1 MSANTY
7 LNVTE
12 VDFAD
17 IKSNLKSY
25 LQSQTQFNDYD
36 FEGSNMSVLLDVLSY
51 NTHYNAFYT
60 NMLANE
66 MFLDTAQQRDSVVS
80 RAKELGYIT
89 RSARGASANVTLT
102 FTGVSNAISEFAL
115 PKNTTF
121 TTSINDRTFT
131 FVTPETNIIK
141 NISNAFSKAITITE
155 GTPVTQE
162 FTVNDASPIKYVIPN
177 ENVDTRSI
185 RVTVKESASSSAN
198 TIYTQATNIREV
210 NNQSA
215 VYYLQE
221 THDKQYEILFGTG
234 SLGKPVVNGNV
245 IQIEYRVCHGIQTNG
260 ANTFSIDS
268 LSVTPS
274 YTSVSLSVN
283 SVARGGV
290 EIESVDS
297 IKFNAPRNFKIQN
310 RAVVAKDFER
320 IILNENTNLSSVIAF
335 GGEEAE
341 PALHGKVYIAIKPQG
356 ELIPT
361 ATLKDEIKNSIK
373 TRTMLGIDPVII
385 DPTYLYVVP
394 TITTYYD
401 TLKANIGSGAIQALV
416 RDAIV
421 NFSKTNLEQFGQ
433 KLRYSRFVRS
443 IDNTNEAILNNEAEF
458 EIQKRFVP
466 STTTSSLIEL
476 QYHNALQPSS
486 ISSTAFTF
494 NNFISRLDDDGLGN
508 IRIFRFNEQKQKVFV
523 NSTAGTVDYSTGKIS
538 INNFIVSAFDGI
550 EIKVNANPA
559 NKDIVPVREQIL
571 IISSADA
578 IINTQAEVSN

>member
-7 LNVTE
+7 LNITE

-17 IKSNLKSY
+17 IKSNLKTY

-80 RAKELGYIT
+80 RAKELVLYHT
-89 RSARGASANVTLT
+89 FCKSASANVTIT

-121 TTSINDRTFT
+121 TTSINNRTFT

-162 FTVNDASPIKYVIPN
+162 FTVNDASPVKYIIPN

-185 RVTVKESASSSAN
+185 RVTVKESSSSSAN

-245 IQIEYRVCHGIQTNG
+245 IQIEYRVCHGTQTN

-274 YTSVSLSVN
+274 YTSTSLSVN

-290 EIESVDS
+290 EIESIDS
-297 IKFNAPRNFKIQN
+297 IKFNAPRNYKIQN

-335 GGEEAE
+335 GGEEAV
-341 PALHGKVYIAIKPQG
+341 PAVHEKVYIAIKP
-356 ELIPT
+356 P
-361 ATLKDEIKNSIK
+361 
-373 TRTMLGIDPVII
+373 R
-385 DPTYLYVVP
+385 
-394 TITTYYD
+394 
-401 TLKANIGSGAIQALV
+401 
-416 RDAIV
+416 
-421 NFSKTNLEQFGQ
+421 
-433 KLRYSRFVRS
+433 
-443 IDNTNEAILNNEAEF
+443 
-458 EIQKRFVP
+458 
-466 STTTSSLIEL
+466 
-476 QYHNALQPSS
+476 
-486 ISSTAFTF
+486 
-494 NNFISRLDDDGLGN
+494 
-508 IRIFRFNEQKQKVFV
+508 
-523 NSTAGTVDYSTGKIS
+523 
-538 INNFIVSAFDGI
+538 
-550 EIKVNANPA
+550 
-559 NKDIVPVREQIL
+559 
-571 IISSADA
+571 
-578 IINTQAEVSN
+578 

>member
-7 LNVTE
+7 LNITE

-60 NMLANE
+60 NMLGNE

-80 RAKELGYIT
+80 RAKELGYLT
-89 RSARGASANVTLT
+89 RSARGASANVSIT
-102 FTGVSNAISEFAL
+102 FSGISNSISEFEL

-121 TTSINDRTFT
+121 TTNINDRTFT
-131 FVTPETNIIK
+131 FVTPEANIIK
-141 NISNAFSKAITITE
+141 NISNTFTKAITITE

-162 FTVNDASPIKYVIPN
+162 FTVSDASPVKYVLPN

-185 RVTVKESASSSAN
+185 LVKVKESASSSAN
-198 TIYTQATNIREV
+198 TVYKQATNIREV

-234 SLGKPVVNGNV
+234 SLGKPVVDGNIV
-245 IQIEYRVCHGIQTNG
+245 QVEYRICHGLQTNG

-268 LSVTPS
+268 LSITPS
-274 YTSVSLSVN
+274 YSGATLAVN

-297 IKFNAPRNFKIQN
+297 IKFNAPRNYKIQN

-320 IILNENTNLSSVIAF
+320 IILNENTNLSSVVAF
-335 GGEEAE
+335 GGEEAV
-341 PALHGKVYIAIKPQG
+341 PAVHGKVYIAIKPQG

-361 ATLKDEIKNSIK
+361 ATLKDFIKNSIK
-373 TRTMLGIDPVII
+373 DRTMLGIDPVVI
-385 DPTYLYVVP
+385 DPTYLYVIP

-401 TLKANIGSGAIQALV
+401 TLKSNISTSAIQTLV
-416 RDAIV
+416 RNSIINYSA
-421 NFSKTNLEQFGQ
+421 TNLEQFG
-433 KLRYSRFVRS
+433 KRLRYSRFVRDL
-443 IDNTNEAILNNEAEF
+443 DNTDESVLNNEAEF
-458 EIQKRFVP
+458 QMQKRFVP
-466 STTTSSLIEL
+466 STTSATLVELEFHNSIEK
-476 QYHNALQPSS
+476 SS
-486 ISSTAFTF
+486 IISTPFTF
-494 NNFISRLDDDGLGN
+494 NNFTARLDDDGLGN
-508 IRIFRFNEQKQKVFV
+508 IRIFRFNTEKQKVFI
-523 NSTAGTVDYSTGKIS
+523 NSTAGTIDYTTGKIS
-538 INNFIVSAFDGI
+538 INTFVVSAYEGI
-550 EIKVNANPA
+550 EIKVNANPV
-559 NKDIVPVREQIL
+559 NKDIVPVREQII

-578 IINTQAEVSN
+578 VINTQAEVSN

>member
-341 PALHGKVYIAIKPQG
+341 PALHGKVFIAIKPQG

-421 NFSKTNLEQFGQ
+421 KFSKTNLEQFGQ

-578 IINTQAEVSN
+578 VINTQAEVSN

>member
-7 LNVTE
+7 LNITE

-60 NMLANE
+60 NMLGNE

-80 RAKELGYIT
+80 RAKELGYLT
-89 RSARGASANVTLT
+89 RSARGASANVSIT
-102 FTGVSNAISEFAL
+102 FSGISNSISEFEL

-121 TTSINDRTFT
+121 TTNINDRTFT
-131 FVTPETNIIK
+131 FVTPEANIIK
-141 NISNAFSKAITITE
+141 NISNTFTKAITITE

-162 FTVNDASPIKYVIPN
+162 FTVSDASPVKYILPN

-185 RVTVKESASSSAN
+185 LVKVKESASSSAN
-198 TIYTQATNIREV
+198 TVYKQATNIREV

-234 SLGKPVVNGNV
+234 SLGKPVVDGNIV
-245 IQIEYRVCHGIQTNG
+245 QVEYRICHGLQTNG

-268 LSVTPS
+268 LSITPS
-274 YTSVSLSVN
+274 YSGATLAVN

-290 EIESVDS
+290 EIESIDS
-297 IKFNAPRNFKIQN
+297 IKFNAPRNYKIQN

-320 IILNENTNLSSVIAF
+320 IILNENTNLSSVVAF
-335 GGEEAE
+335 GGEEAV
-341 PALHGKVYIAIKPQG
+341 PAVHGKVFIAIKPQG

-361 ATLKDEIKNSIK
+361 ATLKDFIKNSVK
-373 TRTMLGIDPVII
+373 DRTMLGIDPVVI
-385 DPTYLYVVP
+385 DPTYLYVIP

-401 TLKANIGSGAIQALV
+401 TLKSNISTSAIQTLV
-416 RDAIV
+416 RNSIINYSA
-421 NFSKTNLEQFGQ
+421 TNLEQFG
-433 KLRYSRFVRS
+433 KRLRYSRFVRDL
-443 IDNTNEAILNNEAEF
+443 DNTDESVLNNEAEF
-458 EIQKRFVP
+458 QMQKRFVP
-466 STTTSSLIEL
+466 STTSATLVELEFHNPIEK
-476 QYHNALQPSS
+476 SS
-486 ISSTAFTF
+486 IVSTPFTF
-494 NNFISRLDDDGLGN
+494 NNFTARLDDDGLGN
-508 IRIFRFNEQKQKVFV
+508 IRIFRFNTEKEKVFI
-523 NSTAGTVDYSTGKIS
+523 NSTAGTIDYATGKIS
-538 INNFIVSAFDGI
+538 INTFVVSAYEGI
-550 EIKVNANPA
+550 EIKVNANPV
-559 NKDIVPVREQIL
+559 NKDVVPVREQII

-578 IINTQAEVSN
+578 VINTEAEVSN

>member
-7 LNVTE
+7 LNITE

-60 NMLANE
+60 NMLGNE

-80 RAKELGYIT
+80 RAKELGYLT
-89 RSARGASANVTLT
+89 RSARGASANVSIT
-102 FTGVSNAISEFAL
+102 FSGISNSISEFEL

-121 TTSINDRTFT
+121 TTNINDRTFT
-131 FVTPETNIIK
+131 FVTPEANIIK
-141 NISNAFSKAITITE
+141 NISNTFTKAITITE

-162 FTVNDASPIKYVIPN
+162 FTVSDASPVKYVLPN

-185 RVTVKESASSSAN
+185 FVKVKESASSSAN
-198 TIYTQATNIREV
+198 TVYKQATNIREV

-234 SLGKPVVNGNV
+234 SLGKPVVDGNIV
-245 IQIEYRVCHGIQTNG
+245 QVEYRICHGLQTNG

-268 LSVTPS
+268 ISITPS
-274 YTSVSLSVN
+274 YSGATLAVN

-290 EIESVDS
+290 EIESIDS

-320 IILNENTNLSSVIAF
+320 IILNENTNLSSVVAF
-335 GGEEAE
+335 GGEEAV
-341 PALHGKVYIAIKPQG
+341 PAVHGKVFIAIKPQG

-373 TRTMLGIDPVII
+373 DRTMLGIDPVII
-385 DPTYLYVVP
+385 DPTYLYVIP

-401 TLKANIGSGAIQALV
+401 TLKSNVATSAIQALI
-416 RDAIV
+416 RNSIV
-421 NFSKTNLEQFGQ
+421 SYSTNNLEQFGQ
-433 KLRYSRFVRS
+433 KLRYSRFVREL
-443 IDNTNEAILNNEAEF
+443 DNTDEAVLNNEAEF
-458 EIQKRFVP
+458 QMQKRFVP
-466 STTTSSLIEL
+466 STTSATLVEL
-476 QYHNALQPSS
+476 EFHNSVKVSS
-486 ISSTAFTF
+486 ISSTSFTF
-494 NNFISRLDDDGLGN
+494 NNFTAQLDDDGLGN
-508 IRIFRFNEQKQKVFV
+508 VRIFRFNTDKEKVFIDA
-523 NSTAGTVDYSTGKIS
+523 TAGTIDYTTGKLS
-538 INNFIVSAFDGI
+538 MSSFLVSAFDGI
-550 EIKVNANPA
+550 EIKVNADPV
-559 NKDIVPVREQIL
+559 NKDIVPVREQII

-578 IINTQAEVSN
+578 IIETEAEVN

>member
-7 LNVTE
+7 LNITE

-17 IKSNLKSY
+17 IKSNLKTY

-36 FEGSNMSVLLDVLSY
+36 FEGSNMSTLLDVLAY

-89 RSARGASANVTLT
+89 RSARGSSANVTIT
-102 FTGVSNAISEFAL
+102 FSGVSNAVSEFEL
-115 PKNTTF
+115 PKNSTF
-121 TTSINDRTFT
+121 TTTINNRTFT
-131 FVTPETNIIK
+131 FVTPESNIVK
-141 NISNAFSKAITITE
+141 NISNVFSKAVTITE
-155 GTPVTQE
+155 GTPITQE
-162 FTVNDASPIKYVIPN
+162 FTVNDASPVKYVIPN

-185 RVTVKESASSSAN
+185 RVTVKESSSSSAN

-221 THDKQYEILFGTG
+221 THDKQYEVLFGTG

-245 IQIEYRVCHGIQTNG
+245 IQVEYRVCHGTQTNG

-268 LSVTPS
+268 ISITPS
-274 YTSVSLSVN
+274 HSSTSLSVN

-297 IKFNAPRNFKIQN
+297 IKFNAPRNYKIQN

-335 GGEEAE
+335 GGEEAV
-341 PALHGKVYIAIKPQG
+341 PAVHGKVYIAIKPQG

-361 ATLKDEIKNSIK
+361 TTLKDEIKNSIQS
-373 TRTMLGIDPVII
+373 RTMLGIDPVII

-394 TITTYYD
+394 TIITYYD
-401 TLKANIGSGAIQALV
+401 TLRANIGTSAIQSLV
-416 RDAIV
+416 RNSII
-421 NFSKTNLEQFGQ
+421 NYSSNNLEQFG
-433 KLRYSRFVRS
+433 KRLRYSRFVREL
-443 IDNTNEAILNNEAEF
+443 DNTDDAVLNNEASF
-458 EIQKRFVP
+458 QMQKRFVP
-466 STTTSSLIEL
+466 STTNATLVEL
-476 QYHNALQPSS
+476 EFHNPIVTNS
-486 ISSTAFTF
+486 ISSTSFTF
-494 NNFISRLDDDGLGN
+494 NTFVSQLDDDGLGN
-508 IRIFRFNEQKQKVFV
+508 IRIFRFNTNKEKVFID
-523 NSTAGTVDYSTGKIS
+523 STAGTIDYTTGKLS
-538 INNFIVSAFDGI
+538 MSSFLVSAYDGI
-550 EIKVNANPA
+550 EIKVSADPI
-559 NKDIVPVREQIL
+559 NKDIVPVREQVI

-578 IINTQAEVSN
+578 TINTQAEVSN

>member
-578 IINTQAEVSN
+578 VINTQAEVSN

>member
-7 LNVTE
+7 LNITE

-17 IKSNLKSY
+17 IKSNLKTY

-89 RSARGASANVTLT
+89 RSARGASANVTIT

-121 TTSINDRTFT
+121 TTSINNRTFT

-141 NISNAFSKAITITE
+141 NISNTFSKAITITE

-162 FTVNDASPIKYVIPN
+162 FTVNDASPVKYVIPN

-185 RVTVKESASSSAN
+185 RVTVKESSVSSAN
-198 TIYTQATNIREV
+198 TIYTQATNIRDV

-245 IQIEYRVCHGIQTNG
+245 IQVEYRVCHGIQTNG
-260 ANTFSIDS
+260 ANTFSIDN
-268 LSVTPS
+268 LSIAPS
-274 YTSVSLSVN
+274 YTSTNLSVN

-297 IKFNAPRNFKIQN
+297 IKFNAPRNYKIQN

-320 IILNENTNLSSVIAF
+320 IILNENTNLSSVVAF
-335 GGEEAE
+335 GGEEAI
-341 PALHGKVYIAIKPQG
+341 PAVHGKVYIAIKPQG

-373 TRTMLGIDPVII
+373 SRTMLGIDPIII
-385 DPTYLYVVP
+385 DPTYLYVIP

-401 TLKANIGSGAIQALV
+401 TLKANIGTSQIQTLV
-416 RDAIV
+416 RDSI
-421 NFSKTNLEQFGQ
+421 TNYSTNSLEQFGK
-433 KLRYSRFVRS
+433 KLRYSRFVRDL
-443 IDNTNEAILNNEAEF
+443 DNTNDAVLNNEAEF
-458 EIQKRFVP
+458 QMQKRFVP
-466 STTTSSLIEL
+466 SRTSATLVEL
-476 QYHNALQPSS
+476 EFHNAIEKNS
-486 ISSTAFTF
+486 ITSTTFTF
-494 NNFISRLDDDGLGN
+494 NNFIAQLDDDGLGN
-508 IRIFRFNEQKQKVFV
+508 IRMFRFNTDKEQVFID
-523 NSTAGTVDYSTGKIS
+523 SKAGAIDYTTGKVS
-538 INNFIVSAFDGI
+538 LNSFVVSAFDGI
-550 EIKVNANPA
+550 EVKVNANPV
-559 NKDIVPVREQIL
+559 NKDIVPVREQII

-578 IINTQAEVSN
+578 VINTQAEVTN

>member
-7 LNVTE
+7 LNITE

-17 IKSNLKSY
+17 IKSNLKTY

-36 FEGSNMSVLLDVLSY
+36 FEGSNMSTLLDVLAY

-89 RSARGASANVTLT
+89 RSARGSSANVTIT
-102 FTGVSNAISEFAL
+102 FTGVSNAVSEFEL
-115 PKNTTF
+115 PKNSTF
-121 TTSINDRTFT
+121 TTTVNNRTFT
-131 FVTPETNIIK
+131 FVTPESNIIK
-141 NISNAFSKAITITE
+141 NISNTFSKAITITE
-155 GTPVTQE
+155 GTPITQE
-162 FTVNDASPIKYVIPN
+162 FTVNDASPVKYVIPN

-185 RVTVKESASSSAN
+185 RVTVKESSSSSAN

-221 THDKQYEILFGTG
+221 THDKQYEVLFGTG

-245 IQIEYRVCHGIQTNG
+245 IQIEYRVCHGTQTNG

-268 LSVTPS
+268 ISITPS
-274 YTSVSLSVN
+274 HSSTSLSVN

-290 EIESVDS
+290 EIESIDS
-297 IKFNAPRNFKIQN
+297 IKFNAPRNYKIQN

-320 IILNENTNLSSVIAF
+320 IILNENTNLSSVTAF
-335 GGEEAE
+335 GGEEAV
-341 PALHGKVYIAIKPQG
+341 PAVHGKVYIAIKPQG
-356 ELIPT
+356 ELVPT
-361 ATLKDEIKNSIK
+361 TTLKDEIKNSVK
-373 TRTMLGIDPVII
+373 SRTMLGIDPVII

-401 TLKANIGSGAIQALV
+401 TLKANIGTSAIQSLI
-416 RDAIV
+416 RSSITSYSS
-421 NFSKTNLEQFGQ
+421 NSLEQFGK
-433 KLRYSRFVRS
+433 KLRYSRFVRDL
-443 IDNTNEAILNNEAEF
+443 DNTDDAVLNNEASF
-458 EIQKRFVP
+458 KMQKRFVP
-466 STTTSSLIEL
+466 STTNATLVEL
-476 QYHNALQPSS
+476 EFHNPIATGS
-486 ISSTAFTF
+486 ISSTSFTF
-494 NNFISRLDDDGLGN
+494 NTFVSQLDDDGLGN
-508 IRIFRFNEQKQKVFV
+508 IRIFRFNTDKEKVFV
-523 NSTAGTVDYSTGKIS
+523 DSTAGTIDYTTGKLS
-538 INNFIVSAFDGI
+538 MSSFFVSAYDGI
-550 EIKVNANPA
+550 EIKVSADPV
-559 NKDIVPVREQIL
+559 NKDIVPVREQII

-578 IINTQAEVSN
+578 VINTQAEVSN

>member
-7 LNVTE
+7 LNITE

-60 NMLANE
+60 NMLGNE

-80 RAKELGYIT
+80 RAKELGYLT
-89 RSARGASANVTLT
+89 RSARGASANVSIT
-102 FTGVSNAISEFAL
+102 FSGISNSISEFEL

-121 TTSINDRTFT
+121 TTNINDRTFT
-131 FVTPETNIIK
+131 FVTPEANIIK
-141 NISNAFSKAITITE
+141 NVSNTFTKAITITE

-162 FTVNDASPIKYVIPN
+162 FTVSDASPVKYVLPN

-185 RVTVKESASSSAN
+185 LVKVKESASSSAN
-198 TIYTQATNIREV
+198 TVYKQATNIREV

-234 SLGKPVVNGNV
+234 SLGKPVVDGNIV
-245 IQIEYRVCHGIQTNG
+245 QVEYRICHGLQTNG

-268 LSVTPS
+268 LSITPS
-274 YTSVSLSVN
+274 YSGATLAVN

-297 IKFNAPRNFKIQN
+297 IKFNAPRNYKIQN

-320 IILNENTNLSSVIAF
+320 IILNENTNLSSVVAF
-335 GGEEAE
+335 GGEEAV
-341 PALHGKVYIAIKPQG
+341 PAVHGKVYIAIKPQG

-361 ATLKDEIKNSIK
+361 ATLKDFIKNSVK
-373 TRTMLGIDPVII
+373 DRTMLGIDPVVI
-385 DPTYLYVVP
+385 DPTYLYVIP

-401 TLKANIGSGAIQALV
+401 TLKSNISTSAIQTLV
-416 RDAIV
+416 RNSIINYSA
-421 NFSKTNLEQFGQ
+421 TNLEQFG
-433 KLRYSRFVRS
+433 KRLRYSRFVRDL
-443 IDNTNEAILNNEAEF
+443 DNTDESVLNNEAEF
-458 EIQKRFVP
+458 QMQKRFVP
-466 STTTSSLIEL
+466 STTSATLVELEFHNPIEK
-476 QYHNALQPSS
+476 SS
-486 ISSTAFTF
+486 IVSTPFTF
-494 NNFISRLDDDGLGN
+494 NNFTARLDDDGLGN
-508 IRIFRFNEQKQKVFV
+508 IRIFRFNTEKEKVFI
-523 NSTAGTVDYSTGKIS
+523 NSTAGTIDYATGKIS
-538 INNFIVSAFDGI
+538 INTFVVSAYEGI
-550 EIKVNANPA
+550 EIKVNANPV
-559 NKDIVPVREQIL
+559 NKDIVPVREQII

-578 IINTQAEVSN
+578 VINTEAEVSN

>member
-7 LNVTE
+7 LNITE

-60 NMLANE
+60 NMLGNE

-80 RAKELGYIT
+80 RAKELGYLT
-89 RSARGASANVTLT
+89 RSARGASANVSIT
-102 FTGVSNAISEFAL
+102 FSGISNSISEFEL

-121 TTSINDRTFT
+121 TTNINDRTFT
-131 FVTPETNIIK
+131 FVTPEANIIK
-141 NISNAFSKAITITE
+141 NVSNTFTKAITITE

-162 FTVNDASPIKYVIPN
+162 FTVSDASPVKYVLPN

-185 RVTVKESASSSAN
+185 LVKVKESASSSAN
-198 TIYTQATNIREV
+198 TVYKQATNIREV

-234 SLGKPVVNGNV
+234 SLGKPVVDGNIV
-245 IQIEYRVCHGIQTNG
+245 QVEYRICHGLQTNG

-268 LSVTPS
+268 LSITPS
-274 YTSVSLSVN
+274 YSGATLAVN

-297 IKFNAPRNFKIQN
+297 IKFNAPRNYKIQN

-320 IILNENTNLSSVIAF
+320 IILNENTNLSSVVAF
-335 GGEEAE
+335 GGEEAV
-341 PALHGKVYIAIKPQG
+341 PAVHGKVYIAIKPQG

-361 ATLKDEIKNSIK
+361 ATLKDFIKNSIK
-373 TRTMLGIDPVII
+373 DRTMLGIDPVVI
-385 DPTYLYVVP
+385 DPTYLYVIP
-394 TITTYYD
+394 TITAYYD
-401 TLKANIGSGAIQALV
+401 TLKSNISTSAIQTLV
-416 RDAIV
+416 RNSIINYSA
-421 NFSKTNLEQFGQ
+421 TNLEQFG
-433 KLRYSRFVRS
+433 KRLRYSRFVRDL
-443 IDNTNEAILNNEAEF
+443 DNTDESVLNNEAEF
-458 EIQKRFVP
+458 QMQKRFVP
-466 STTTSSLIEL
+466 STTSATLVELEFHNSIEK
-476 QYHNALQPSS
+476 SS
-486 ISSTAFTF
+486 IISTPFTF
-494 NNFISRLDDDGLGN
+494 NNFTAQLDDDGLGN
-508 IRIFRFNEQKQKVFV
+508 IRIFRFNTEKEKVFI
-523 NSTAGTVDYSTGKIS
+523 NSTAGTIDYVTGKIS
-538 INNFIVSAFDGI
+538 INTFVVSAYEGI
-550 EIKVNANPA
+550 EIKVNANPV
-559 NKDIVPVREQIL
+559 NKDIVPVREQII

-578 IINTQAEVSN
+578 VINTEAEVSN

>member
-7 LNVTE
+7 LNITE

-60 NMLANE
+60 NMLGNE

-80 RAKELGYIT
+80 RAKELGYLT
-89 RSARGASANVTLT
+89 RSARGASANVSIT
-102 FTGVSNAISEFAL
+102 FSGISNSISEFEL

-121 TTSINDRTFT
+121 TTNINDRTFT
-131 FVTPETNIIK
+131 FVTPEANIIK
-141 NISNAFSKAITITE
+141 NVSNTFTKAITITE

-162 FTVNDASPIKYVIPN
+162 FTVSDASPVKYVLPN

-185 RVTVKESASSSAN
+185 LVKVKESASSSAN
-198 TIYTQATNIREV
+198 TVYKQATNIREV

-234 SLGKPVVNGNV
+234 SLGKPVVDGNIV
-245 IQIEYRVCHGIQTNG
+245 QVEYRICHGLQTNG

-268 LSVTPS
+268 LSITPS
-274 YTSVSLSVN
+274 YSGATLAVN

-297 IKFNAPRNFKIQN
+297 IKFNAPRNYKIQN

-320 IILNENTNLSSVIAF
+320 IILNENTNLSSVVAF
-335 GGEEAE
+335 GGEEAV
-341 PALHGKVYIAIKPQG
+341 PAVHGKVYIAIKPQG

-361 ATLKDEIKNSIK
+361 ATLKDFIKNSIK
-373 TRTMLGIDPVII
+373 DRTMLGIDPVVI
-385 DPTYLYVVP
+385 DPTYLYVIP

-401 TLKANIGSGAIQALV
+401 TLKSNISTSAIQTLV
-416 RDAIV
+416 RNSIINYSA
-421 NFSKTNLEQFGQ
+421 TNLEQFG
-433 KLRYSRFVRS
+433 KRLRYSRFVRDL
-443 IDNTNEAILNNEAEF
+443 DNTDESVLNNEAEF
-458 EIQKRFVP
+458 QMQKRFVP
-466 STTTSSLIEL
+466 STTSATLVELEFHNPIEK
-476 QYHNALQPSS
+476 SS
-486 ISSTAFTF
+486 IVSTPFTF
-494 NNFISRLDDDGLGN
+494 NNFTARLDDDGLGN
-508 IRIFRFNEQKQKVFV
+508 IRIFRFNTEKQKVFI
-523 NSTAGTVDYSTGKIS
+523 NSTAGTIDYTTGKIS
-538 INNFIVSAFDGI
+538 INTFVVSAYEGI
-550 EIKVNANPA
+550 EIKVNANPV
-559 NKDIVPVREQIL
+559 NKDIVPVREQII

-578 IINTQAEVSN
+578 VINTEAEVSN

>member
-7 LNVTE
+7 LNITE

-60 NMLANE
+60 NMLGNE

-80 RAKELGYIT
+80 RAKELGYLT
-89 RSARGASANVTLT
+89 RSARGASANVSIT
-102 FTGVSNAISEFAL
+102 FSGISNSISEFEL

-121 TTSINDRTFT
+121 TTNINDRTFT
-131 FVTPETNIIK
+131 FVTPEANIIK
-141 NISNAFSKAITITE
+141 NVSNTFTKAITITE

-162 FTVNDASPIKYVIPN
+162 FTVSDASPVKYVLPN

-185 RVTVKESASSSAN
+185 FVKVKESASSSAN
-198 TIYTQATNIREV
+198 TVYKQATNIREV

-234 SLGKPVVNGNV
+234 SLGKPVVDGNIV
-245 IQIEYRVCHGIQTNG
+245 QVEYRICHGLQTNG

-268 LSVTPS
+268 LSITPS
-274 YTSVSLSVN
+274 YSGATLAVN

-297 IKFNAPRNFKIQN
+297 IKFNAPRNYKIQN

-320 IILNENTNLSSVIAF
+320 IILNENTNLSSVVAF
-335 GGEEAE
+335 GGEEAV
-341 PALHGKVYIAIKPQG
+341 PAVHGKVYIAIKPQG

-361 ATLKDEIKNSIK
+361 ATLKDFIKNSIK
-373 TRTMLGIDPVII
+373 DRTMLGIDPVVI
-385 DPTYLYVVP
+385 DPTYLYVIP

-401 TLKANIGSGAIQALV
+401 TLKSNISTSAIQTLV
-416 RDAIV
+416 RNSIINYSV
-421 NFSKTNLEQFGQ
+421 TNLEQFG
-433 KLRYSRFVRS
+433 KRLRYSRFVRDL
-443 IDNTNEAILNNEAEF
+443 DNTDESVLNNEAEF
-458 EIQKRFVP
+458 QMQKRFVP
-466 STTTSSLIEL
+466 STTSATLVELEFHNSIEK
-476 QYHNALQPSS
+476 SS
-486 ISSTAFTF
+486 IISTPFTF
-494 NNFISRLDDDGLGN
+494 NNFTARLDDDGLGN
-508 IRIFRFNEQKQKVFV
+508 IRIFRFNTEKEKVFI
-523 NSTAGTVDYSTGKIS
+523 NSTAGTIDYATGKIS
-538 INNFIVSAFDGI
+538 INTFVVSAYEGI
-550 EIKVNANPA
+550 EIKVNANPV
-559 NKDIVPVREQIL
+559 NKDIVPVREQII

-578 IINTQAEVSN
+578 VINTEAEVSN

>member
-7 LNVTE
+7 LNITE

-60 NMLANE
+60 NMLGNE

-80 RAKELGYIT
+80 RAKELGYLT
-89 RSARGASANVTLT
+89 RSARGASANVSIT
-102 FTGVSNAISEFAL
+102 FSGISNSISEFEL

-121 TTSINDRTFT
+121 TTNINDRTFT
-131 FVTPETNIIK
+131 FVTPEANIIK
-141 NISNAFSKAITITE
+141 NISNTFTKAITITE

-162 FTVNDASPIKYVIPN
+162 FTVSDASPVKYVLPN

-185 RVTVKESASSSAN
+185 LVKVKESASSSAN
-198 TIYTQATNIREV
+198 TVYKQATNIREV

-234 SLGKPVVNGNV
+234 SLGKPVVDGNIV
-245 IQIEYRVCHGIQTNG
+245 QVEYRICHGLQTNG

-268 LSVTPS
+268 LSITPS
-274 YTSVSLSVN
+274 YSGATLAVN

-297 IKFNAPRNFKIQN
+297 IKFNAPRNYKIQN

-320 IILNENTNLSSVIAF
+320 IILNENTNLSSVVAF
-335 GGEEAE
+335 GGEEAV
-341 PALHGKVYIAIKPQG
+341 PAVHGKVYIAIKPQG

-361 ATLKDEIKNSIK
+361 ATLKDFIKNSIK
-373 TRTMLGIDPVII
+373 DRTMLGIDPVVI
-385 DPTYLYVVP
+385 DPTYLYVIP

-401 TLKANIGSGAIQALV
+401 TLKSNISTSAIQTLV
-416 RDAIV
+416 RNSIINYSA
-421 NFSKTNLEQFGQ
+421 TNLEQFG
-433 KLRYSRFVRS
+433 KRLRYSRFVRDL
-443 IDNTNEAILNNEAEF
+443 DNTDESVLNNEAEF
-458 EIQKRFVP
+458 QMQKRFVP
-466 STTTSSLIEL
+466 STTSATLVELEFHNPIEK
-476 QYHNALQPSS
+476 SS
-486 ISSTAFTF
+486 IVSTPFTF
-494 NNFISRLDDDGLGN
+494 NNFTARLDDDGLGN
-508 IRIFRFNEQKQKVFV
+508 IRIFRFNTEKEKVFI
-523 NSTAGTVDYSTGKIS
+523 NSTAGTIDYTTGKIS
-538 INNFIVSAFDGI
+538 INTFVVSAYEGI
-550 EIKVNANPA
+550 EIKVNANPV
-559 NKDIVPVREQIL
+559 NKDIVPVREQII

-578 IINTQAEVSN
+578 VINTEAEVSN

>member
-7 LNVTE
+7 LNITE

-60 NMLANE
+60 NMLGNE

-80 RAKELGYIT
+80 RAKELGYLT
-89 RSARGASANVTLT
+89 RSARGASANVSIT
-102 FTGVSNAISEFAL
+102 FSGISNSISEFEL

-121 TTSINDRTFT
+121 TTNINDRTFT
-131 FVTPETNIIK
+131 FVTPEANIIK
-141 NISNAFSKAITITE
+141 NISNTFTKAITITE

-162 FTVNDASPIKYVIPN
+162 FTVSDASPVKYVLPN

-185 RVTVKESASSSAN
+185 FVKVKESASSSAN
-198 TIYTQATNIREV
+198 TVYKQATNIREV

-234 SLGKPVVNGNV
+234 SLGKPVVDGNIV
-245 IQIEYRVCHGIQTNG
+245 QVEYRICHGLQTNG

-268 LSVTPS
+268 LSITPS
-274 YTSVSLSVN
+274 YSGATLAVN

-297 IKFNAPRNFKIQN
+297 IKFNAPRNYKIQN

-320 IILNENTNLSSVIAF
+320 IILNENTNLSSVVAF
-335 GGEEAE
+335 GGEEAV
-341 PALHGKVYIAIKPQG
+341 PAVHGKVFIAIKPQG

-361 ATLKDEIKNSIK
+361 ATLKDFIKNSVK
-373 TRTMLGIDPVII
+373 DRTMLGIDPVVI
-385 DPTYLYVVP
+385 DPTYLYVIP

-401 TLKANIGSGAIQALV
+401 TLKSNISTSAIQTLV
-416 RDAIV
+416 RNSIINYSA
-421 NFSKTNLEQFGQ
+421 TNLEQFG
-433 KLRYSRFVRS
+433 KRLRYSRFVRDL
-443 IDNTNEAILNNEAEF
+443 DNTDESVLNNEAEF
-458 EIQKRFVP
+458 QMQKRFVP
-466 STTTSSLIEL
+466 STTSATLVELEFHNPIEK
-476 QYHNALQPSS
+476 SS
-486 ISSTAFTF
+486 IVSTPFTF
-494 NNFISRLDDDGLGN
+494 NNFTARLDDDGLGN
-508 IRIFRFNEQKQKVFV
+508 IRIFRFNTEKEKVFI
-523 NSTAGTVDYSTGKIS
+523 NSTAGTIDYTTCKIS
-538 INNFIVSAFDGI
+538 INTFVVSAYEGI
-550 EIKVNANPA
+550 EIKVNANPV
-559 NKDIVPVREQIL
+559 NKDIVPVREQII

-578 IINTQAEVSN
+578 VINTEAEVSN

>member
-7 LNVTE
+7 LNITE

-17 IKSNLKSY
+17 IKSNLKTY

-36 FEGSNMSVLLDVLSY
+36 FEGSNMSTLLDVLAY

-89 RSARGASANVTLT
+89 RSARGSSANVTIT
-102 FTGVSNAISEFAL
+102 FSGVSNAVSEFEL
-115 PKNTTF
+115 PKNSKF
-121 TTSINDRTFT
+121 TTTINNRTFT
-131 FVTPETNIIK
+131 FVTPESNIVK
-141 NISNAFSKAITITE
+141 NISNVFSKAVIITE
-155 GTPVTQE
+155 GTPITQE
-162 FTVNDASPIKYVIPN
+162 FAVNDASPVKYIIPN

-185 RVTVKESASSSAN
+185 RVTVKESSSSSAN

-221 THDKQYEILFGTG
+221 THDKQYEVLFGTG

-245 IQIEYRVCHGIQTNG
+245 IQVEYRVCHGTQTNG

-268 LSVTPS
+268 ISITPS
-274 YTSVSLSVN
+274 HSSTNLSVN
-283 SVARGGV
+283 TVARGGV

-297 IKFNAPRNFKIQN
+297 IKFNAPRNYKIQN

-335 GGEEAE
+335 GGEEAV
-341 PALHGKVYIAIKPQG
+341 PAVHGKVYIAIKPQG

-361 ATLKDEIKNSIK
+361 TTLKDEIKNSIK
-373 TRTMLGIDPVII
+373 SRTMLGIDPVII

-394 TITTYYD
+394 TIITYYD
-401 TLKANIGSGAIQALV
+401 TLRANIGTSAIQSLV
-416 RDAIV
+416 RNSII
-421 NFSKTNLEQFGQ
+421 NYSSNNLEQFG
-433 KLRYSRFVRS
+433 KRLRYSRFVREL
-443 IDNTNEAILNNEAEF
+443 DNTDDAVLNNEASF
-458 EIQKRFVP
+458 QMQKRFVP
-466 STTTSSLIEL
+466 STQTATLVDLEF
-476 QYHNALQPSS
+476 HNPILTSS
-486 ISSTAFTF
+486 ISSTSFTF
-494 NNFISRLDDDGLGN
+494 NTFVSQLDDDGLGN
-508 IRIFRFNEQKQKVFV
+508 IRIFRFNTDKEKVFI
-523 NSTAGTVDYSTGKIS
+523 NSTAGTIDYTTGKLS
-538 INNFIVSAFDGI
+538 MNSFLVSAYDGI
-550 EIKVNANPA
+550 EIKVSANPV
-559 NKDIVPVREQIL
+559 NKDIVPVREQVI

>member
-7 LNVTE
+7 LNITE

-60 NMLANE
+60 NMLGNE

-80 RAKELGYIT
+80 RAKELGYLT
-89 RSARGASANVTLT
+89 RSARGASANVSIT
-102 FTGVSNAISEFAL
+102 FSGISNSISEFEL

-121 TTSINDRTFT
+121 TTNINDRTFT
-131 FVTPETNIIK
+131 FVTPEANIIK
-141 NISNAFSKAITITE
+141 NISNTFTKAITITE

-162 FTVNDASPIKYVIPN
+162 FTVSDASPVKYILPN

-185 RVTVKESASSSAN
+185 LVKVKESASSSAN
-198 TIYTQATNIREV
+198 TVYKQATNIREV

-234 SLGKPVVNGNV
+234 SLGKPVVDGNIV
-245 IQIEYRVCHGIQTNG
+245 QVEYRICHGLQTNG

-268 LSVTPS
+268 LSITPS
-274 YTSVSLSVN
+274 YSGATLAVN

-297 IKFNAPRNFKIQN
+297 IKFNAPRNYKIQN

-320 IILNENTNLSSVIAF
+320 IILNENTNLSSVVAF
-335 GGEEAE
+335 GGEEAV
-341 PALHGKVYIAIKPQG
+341 PAVHGKVYIAIKPQG

-361 ATLKDEIKNSIK
+361 ATLKDFIKNSIK
-373 TRTMLGIDPVII
+373 DRTMLGIDPVVI
-385 DPTYLYVVP
+385 DPTYLYVIP

-401 TLKANIGSGAIQALV
+401 TLKSNISTSAIQTLV
-416 RDAIV
+416 RNSIINYSA
-421 NFSKTNLEQFGQ
+421 TNLEQFG
-433 KLRYSRFVRS
+433 KRLRYSRFVRDL
-443 IDNTNEAILNNEAEF
+443 DNTDESVLNNEAEF
-458 EIQKRFVP
+458 QMQKRFVP
-466 STTTSSLIEL
+466 STTSATLVELEFHNPIEK
-476 QYHNALQPSS
+476 SS
-486 ISSTAFTF
+486 IVSTPFTF
-494 NNFISRLDDDGLGN
+494 NNFTARLDDDGLGN
-508 IRIFRFNEQKQKVFV
+508 IRIFRFNTEKEKVFI
-523 NSTAGTVDYSTGKIS
+523 NSTAGTIDYATGKIS
-538 INNFIVSAFDGI
+538 INTFVVSAYEGI
-550 EIKVNANPA
+550 EIKVNANPV
-559 NKDIVPVREQIL
+559 NKDVVPVREQII

-578 IINTQAEVSN
+578 VINTEAEVSN

>member
-131 FVTPETNIIK
+131 FVTPETNIVK

-245 IQIEYRVCHGIQTNG
+245 IQIEYRVCHGTQTNG

-578 IINTQAEVSN
+578 VINTQAEVSN

>member
-7 LNVTE
+7 LNITE

-17 IKSNLKSY
+17 IKSNLKTY

-89 RSARGASANVTLT
+89 RSARGASANVTIT

-121 TTSINDRTFT
+121 TTSINNRTFT

-141 NISNAFSKAITITE
+141 NISNTFSKAITITE

-162 FTVNDASPIKYVIPN
+162 FTVNDASPVKYVIPN

-185 RVTVKESASSSAN
+185 LVTVKESSASSAN
-198 TIYTQATNIREV
+198 TIYTQATNIRDV

-245 IQIEYRVCHGIQTNG
+245 IQVEYRVCHGIQTNG
-260 ANTFSIDS
+260 ANTFSIDN
-268 LSVTPS
+268 LSVAPS
-274 YTSVSLSVN
+274 YTSTNLSVN

-297 IKFNAPRNFKIQN
+297 IKFNAPRNYKIQN

-320 IILNENTNLSSVIAF
+320 IILNENTNLSSVVAF
-335 GGEEAE
+335 GGEEAI
-341 PALHGKVYIAIKPQG
+341 PAVHGKVYIAIKPQG

-373 TRTMLGIDPVII
+373 SRTMLGIDPIII
-385 DPTYLYVVP
+385 DPTYLYVIP

-401 TLKANIGSGAIQALV
+401 TLKANIGTSAIQALV
-416 RDAIV
+416 RDSI
-421 NFSKTNLEQFGQ
+421 TNYSTNSLEQFGK
-433 KLRYSRFVRS
+433 KLRYSRFVRDL
-443 IDNTNEAILNNEAEF
+443 DNTNDAVLNNEAEF
-458 EIQKRFVP
+458 QMQKRFVP
-466 STTTSSLIEL
+466 STTSATLVEL
-476 QYHNALQPSS
+476 EFHNAIEKNS
-486 ISSTAFTF
+486 ITSTTFTF
-494 NNFISRLDDDGLGN
+494 NNFIAQLDDDGLGN
-508 IRIFRFNEQKQKVFV
+508 IRMFRFNTEKEQVFID
-523 NSTAGTVDYSTGKIS
+523 SKAGAIDYTTGKVS
-538 INNFIVSAFDGI
+538 LNSFVVSAFDGI
-550 EIKVNANPA
+550 EVKVNANPV
-559 NKDIVPVREQIL
+559 NKDIVPVREQII

-578 IINTQAEVSN
+578 VIDTQAEVSN

>member
-7 LNVTE
+7 LNITE

-17 IKSNLKSY
+17 IKSNLKTY

-89 RSARGASANVTLT
+89 RSARGASANVTIT

-121 TTSINDRTFT
+121 TTSINNRTFT

-155 GTPVTQE
+155 GTPITQE
-162 FTVNDASPIKYVIPN
+162 FTVNDASPVKYIIPN

-185 RVTVKESASSSAN
+185 RVTVKESSSSSAN

-274 YTSVSLSVN
+274 YTSTSLSVN

-290 EIESVDS
+290 EIESIDS
-297 IKFNAPRNFKIQN
+297 IKFNAPRNYKIQN

-335 GGEEAE
+335 GGEEAV
-341 PALHGKVYIAIKPQG
+341 PAVHGKVYIAIKPQG

-361 ATLKDEIKNSIK
+361 ATLKDEIKNSIQS
-373 TRTMLGIDPVII
+373 RTMLGIDPVII
-385 DPTYLYVVP
+385 DPTYLYVIP

-401 TLKANIGSGAIQALV
+401 TLKANIGTSAIQTLV
-416 RDAIV
+416 RDSIT
-421 NFSKTNLEQFGQ
+421 NYSTNNLEQFGK
-433 KLRYSRFVRS
+433 KLRYSRFVRDL
-443 IDNTNEAILNNEAEF
+443 DNTNDAVLNNEAEF
-458 EIQKRFVP
+458 TMQKRFVP
-466 STTTSSLIEL
+466 SETTATLVEL
-476 QYHNALQPSS
+476 EFHNAIETNS
-486 ISSTAFTF
+486 ISSTTFTF
-494 NNFISRLDDDGLGN
+494 NNFIAQLDDDGLGN
-508 IRIFRFNEQKQKVFV
+508 IRMFRFNTEKQQVFI
-523 NSTAGTVDYSTGKIS
+523 NSTAGTVNYTTGKIS
-538 INNFIVSAFDGI
+538 LNSFIVSAYDGI
-550 EIKVNANPA
+550 EIKVNAKPA
-559 NKDIVPVREQIL
+559 NKDIVPVREQII

-578 IINTQAEVSN
+578 VINTQAEVSN

>member
-7 LNVTE
+7 LNITE

-17 IKSNLKSY
+17 IKSNLKTY

-36 FEGSNMSVLLDVLSY
+36 FEGSNMSTLLDVLAY

-89 RSARGASANVTLT
+89 RSARGSSANVTIT
-102 FTGVSNAISEFAL
+102 FSGVSNAVSEFEL
-115 PKNTTF
+115 PKNSTF
-121 TTSINDRTFT
+121 TTTINNRTFT
-131 FVTPETNIIK
+131 FVTPESNIVK
-141 NISNAFSKAITITE
+141 NISNVFSKAVTITE
-155 GTPVTQE
+155 GTPITQE
-162 FTVNDASPIKYVIPN
+162 FTVNDASPVKYVIPN

-185 RVTVKESASSSAN
+185 RVTVKESSSSSAN

-221 THDKQYEILFGTG
+221 THDKQYEVLFGTG

-245 IQIEYRVCHGIQTNG
+245 IQVEYRVCHGTQTNG

-268 LSVTPS
+268 ISITPS
-274 YTSVSLSVN
+274 HSSTSLSVN

-297 IKFNAPRNFKIQN
+297 IKFNAPRNYKIQN

-335 GGEEAE
+335 GGEEAV
-341 PALHGKVYIAIKPQG
+341 PAVHGKVYIAIKPQG

-361 ATLKDEIKNSIK
+361 TTLKDEIKNSIK
-373 TRTMLGIDPVII
+373 SRTMLGIDPVII

-394 TITTYYD
+394 TIITYYD
-401 TLKANIGSGAIQALV
+401 TLRANIGTSAIQSLV
-416 RDAIV
+416 RNSII
-421 NFSKTNLEQFGQ
+421 NYSSNNLEQFG
-433 KLRYSRFVRS
+433 KRLRYSRFVREL
-443 IDNTNEAILNNEAEF
+443 DNTDDAVLNNEASF
-458 EIQKRFVP
+458 QMQKRFVP
-466 STTTSSLIEL
+466 STTNATLVEL
-476 QYHNALQPSS
+476 EFHNPIVTNS
-486 ISSTAFTF
+486 ISSTSFTF
-494 NNFISRLDDDGLGN
+494 NTFVSQLDDDGLGN
-508 IRIFRFNEQKQKVFV
+508 IRIFRFNTNKEKVFID
-523 NSTAGTVDYSTGKIS
+523 STAGTIDYTTGKLS
-538 INNFIVSAFDGI
+538 MSSFLVSAYDGI
-550 EIKVNANPA
+550 EIKVSADPI
-559 NKDIVPVREQIL
+559 NKDIVPVREQII

-578 IINTQAEVSN
+578 TINTQAEVSN

>member
-7 LNVTE
+7 LNITE

-17 IKSNLKSY
+17 IKSNLKTY

-36 FEGSNMSVLLDVLSY
+36 FEGSNMSTLLDVLAY

-89 RSARGASANVTLT
+89 RSARGSSANVTIT
-102 FTGVSNAISEFAL
+102 FSGVSNAVSEFEL
-115 PKNTTF
+115 PKNSTF
-121 TTSINDRTFT
+121 TTTINNRTFT
-131 FVTPETNIIK
+131 FVTPESNIVK
-141 NISNAFSKAITITE
+141 NISNVFSKAVTITE
-155 GTPVTQE
+155 GTPITQE
-162 FTVNDASPIKYVIPN
+162 FTVNDASPVKYVIPN

-185 RVTVKESASSSAN
+185 RVTVKESSSSSAN

-221 THDKQYEILFGTG
+221 THDKQYEVLFGTG

-245 IQIEYRVCHGIQTNG
+245 IQVEYRVCHGTQTNG

-268 LSVTPS
+268 ISITPS
-274 YTSVSLSVN
+274 HSSTSLSVN

-297 IKFNAPRNFKIQN
+297 IKFNAPRNYKIQN

-335 GGEEAE
+335 GGEEAV
-341 PALHGKVYIAIKPQG
+341 PAVHGKVYIAIKPQG

-361 ATLKDEIKNSIK
+361 TTLKDEIKNSIK
-373 TRTMLGIDPVII
+373 SRTMLGIDPVII

-394 TITTYYD
+394 TIITYYD
-401 TLKANIGSGAIQALV
+401 TLRANIGTSAIQSLV
-416 RDAIV
+416 RNSII
-421 NFSKTNLEQFGQ
+421 NYSSNNLEQFG
-433 KLRYSRFVRS
+433 KRLRYSRFVREL
-443 IDNTNEAILNNEAEF
+443 DNTDDAVLNNEASF
-458 EIQKRFVP
+458 QMQKRFVP
-466 STTTSSLIEL
+466 STTNATLVEL
-476 QYHNALQPSS
+476 EFHNPIVTNS
-486 ISSTAFTF
+486 ISSTSFTF
-494 NNFISRLDDDGLGN
+494 NTFVSQLDDDGLGN
-508 IRIFRFNEQKQKVFV
+508 IRIFRFNTNKEKVFID
-523 NSTAGTVDYSTGKIS
+523 STAGTIDYTTGKLS
-538 INNFIVSAFDGI
+538 MSSFLVSAYDGI
-550 EIKVNANPA
+550 EIKVSADPI
-559 NKDIVPVREQIL
+559 NKDIVPVREQVI

-578 IINTQAEVSN
+578 TINTQAEVSN

>member
-131 FVTPETNIIK
+131 FVTPETNIVK

-578 IINTQAEVSN
+578 VINTQAEVSN

>member
-7 LNVTE
+7 LNITE

-17 IKSNLKSY
+17 IKSNLKTY

-89 RSARGASANVTLT
+89 RSARGASANVTIT

-121 TTSINDRTFT
+121 TTSINNRTFT

-141 NISNAFSKAITITE
+141 NISNTFSKAITITE

-162 FTVNDASPIKYVIPN
+162 FTVNDASPVKYVIPN

-185 RVTVKESASSSAN
+185 RVTVKESSASSAN
-198 TIYTQATNIREV
+198 TIYTQATNIRDV

-245 IQIEYRVCHGIQTNG
+245 IQVEYRVCHGIQTNG
-260 ANTFSIDS
+260 ANTFSIDN
-268 LSVTPS
+268 LSVAPS
-274 YTSVSLSVN
+274 YTSTNLSVN

-297 IKFNAPRNFKIQN
+297 IKFNAPRNYKIQN

-320 IILNENTNLSSVIAF
+320 IILNENTNLSSVVAF
-335 GGEEAE
+335 GGEEAI
-341 PALHGKVYIAIKPQG
+341 PAVHGKVYIAIKPQG

-373 TRTMLGIDPVII
+373 TRTMLGIDPIII
-385 DPTYLYVVP
+385 DPTYLYVIP

-401 TLKANIGSGAIQALV
+401 TLKANIGTSQIQTLV
-416 RDAIV
+416 RDSI
-421 NFSKTNLEQFGQ
+421 TNYSTNSLEQFGK
-433 KLRYSRFVRS
+433 KLRYSRFVREL
-443 IDNTNEAILNNEAEF
+443 DNTNDAVLNNEAEF
-458 EIQKRFVP
+458 QMQKRFVP
-466 STTTSSLIEL
+466 SRTSATLVEL
-476 QYHNALQPSS
+476 EFHNAIEKNS
-486 ISSTAFTF
+486 ITSTTFTF
-494 NNFISRLDDDGLGN
+494 NNFIAQLDDDGLGN
-508 IRIFRFNEQKQKVFV
+508 IRMFRFNTEKEQVFID
-523 NSTAGTVDYSTGKIS
+523 SKAGTIDYTIGKVS
-538 INNFIVSAFDGI
+538 LNSFVVSAFDGI
-550 EIKVNANPA
+550 EVKVNANPV
-559 NKDIVPVREQIL
+559 NKDIVPVREQII

-578 IINTQAEVSN
+578 VINTQAEVSN

>member
-7 LNVTE
+7 LNITE

-60 NMLANE
+60 NMLGNE

-80 RAKELGYIT
+80 RAKELGYLT
-89 RSARGASANVTLT
+89 RSARGASANVSIT
-102 FTGVSNAISEFAL
+102 FSGISNSISEFEL

-121 TTSINDRTFT
+121 TTNINDRTFT
-131 FVTPETNIIK
+131 FVTPEANIIK
-141 NISNAFSKAITITE
+141 NVSNTFTKAITITE

-162 FTVNDASPIKYVIPN
+162 FTVSDASPVKYVLPN

-185 RVTVKESASSSAN
+185 FVKVKESASSSAN
-198 TIYTQATNIREV
+198 TVYKQATNIREV

-234 SLGKPVVNGNV
+234 SLGKPVVDGNIV
-245 IQIEYRVCHGIQTNG
+245 QIEYRICHGLQTNG

-268 LSVTPS
+268 LSITPS
-274 YTSVSLSVN
+274 YSGATLAVN

-297 IKFNAPRNFKIQN
+297 IKFNAPRNYKIQN

-320 IILNENTNLSSVIAF
+320 IILNENTNLSSVVAF
-335 GGEEAE
+335 GGEEAV
-341 PALHGKVYIAIKPQG
+341 PAVHGKVYIAIKPQG

-361 ATLKDEIKNSIK
+361 ATLKDFIKNSVK
-373 TRTMLGIDPVII
+373 DRTMLGIDPVVI
-385 DPTYLYVVP
+385 DPTYLYVIP

-401 TLKANIGSGAIQALV
+401 TLKSNISTSAIQTLV
-416 RDAIV
+416 RNSIINYSV
-421 NFSKTNLEQFGQ
+421 TNLEQFG
-433 KLRYSRFVRS
+433 KRLRYSRFVRDL
-443 IDNTNEAILNNEAEF
+443 DNTDESVLNNEAEF
-458 EIQKRFVP
+458 QMQKRFVP
-466 STTTSSLIEL
+466 STTSATLVELEFHNSIEK
-476 QYHNALQPSS
+476 SS
-486 ISSTAFTF
+486 IISTPFTF
-494 NNFISRLDDDGLGN
+494 NNFTAQLDDDGLGN
-508 IRIFRFNEQKQKVFV
+508 IRIFRFNTEKEKVFI
-523 NSTAGTVDYSTGKIS
+523 NSTAGTIDYATGKIS
-538 INNFIVSAFDGI
+538 INTFVVSAYEGI
-550 EIKVNANPA
+550 EIKVNANPV
-559 NKDIVPVREQIL
+559 NKDIVPVREQII

-578 IINTQAEVSN
+578 VINTEAEVSN

>member
-7 LNVTE
+7 LNITE

-17 IKSNLKSY
+17 IKSNLKTY

-36 FEGSNMSVLLDVLSY
+36 FEGSNMSTLLDVLAY

-89 RSARGASANVTLT
+89 RSARGSSANVTIT
-102 FTGVSNAISEFAL
+102 FSGVSNAVSEFEL
-115 PKNTTF
+115 PKNSKF
-121 TTSINDRTFT
+121 TTTINNRTFT
-131 FVTPETNIIK
+131 FVTPESNIVK
-141 NISNAFSKAITITE
+141 NISNVFSKAVIITE
-155 GTPVTQE
+155 GTPITQE
-162 FTVNDASPIKYVIPN
+162 FAVNDASPVKYIIPN

-185 RVTVKESASSSAN
+185 RVTVKESSSSSAN

-221 THDKQYEILFGTG
+221 THDKQYEVLFGTG

-245 IQIEYRVCHGIQTNG
+245 IQVEYRVCHGTQTNG

-268 LSVTPS
+268 ISITPS
-274 YTSVSLSVN
+274 HSSTNLSVN
-283 SVARGGV
+283 TVARGGV

-297 IKFNAPRNFKIQN
+297 IKFNAPRNYKIQN

-335 GGEEAE
+335 GGEEAV
-341 PALHGKVYIAIKPQG
+341 PAVHGKVYIAIKPQG

-361 ATLKDEIKNSIK
+361 TTLKDEIKNSIK
-373 TRTMLGIDPVII
+373 SRTMLGIDPVII

-394 TITTYYD
+394 TIITYYD
-401 TLKANIGSGAIQALV
+401 TLRANIGTSAIQSLV
-416 RDAIV
+416 RNSII
-421 NFSKTNLEQFGQ
+421 NYSSNNLEQFG
-433 KLRYSRFVRS
+433 KRLRYSRFVREL
-443 IDNTNEAILNNEAEF
+443 DNTDDAVLNNEASF
-458 EIQKRFVP
+458 QMQKRFVP
-466 STTTSSLIEL
+466 STQTATLVEL
-476 QYHNALQPSS
+476 EFHNPILTSS
-486 ISSTAFTF
+486 ISSTSFTF
-494 NNFISRLDDDGLGN
+494 NTFVSQLDDDGLGN
-508 IRIFRFNEQKQKVFV
+508 IRIFRFNTDKEKVFI
-523 NSTAGTVDYSTGKIS
+523 NSTAGTIDYTTGKLS
-538 INNFIVSAFDGI
+538 MNSFLVSAYDGI
-550 EIKVNANPA
+550 EIKVSANPV
-559 NKDIVPVREQIL
+559 NKDIVPVREQVI

>member
-7 LNVTE
+7 LNITE

-17 IKSNLKSY
+17 IKSNLKTY

-89 RSARGASANVTLT
+89 RSARGASANVTIT

-121 TTSINDRTFT
+121 TTSINNRTFT

-162 FTVNDASPIKYVIPN
+162 FTVNDASPVKYIIPN

-185 RVTVKESASSSAN
+185 RVTVKESSSSSAN

-274 YTSVSLSVN
+274 YTSTSLSVN

-290 EIESVDS
+290 EIESIDS
-297 IKFNAPRNFKIQN
+297 IKFNAPRNYKIQN

-335 GGEEAE
+335 GGEEAV
-341 PALHGKVYIAIKPQG
+341 PAVHGKVYIAIKPQG

-361 ATLKDEIKNSIK
+361 ATLKDEIKNSIQS
-373 TRTMLGIDPVII
+373 RTMLGIDPVII
-385 DPTYLYVVP
+385 DPTYLYVIP

-401 TLKANIGSGAIQALV
+401 TLKANIGTSAIQTLV
-416 RDAIV
+416 RDSIT
-421 NFSKTNLEQFGQ
+421 NYSTNNLEQFGK
-433 KLRYSRFVRS
+433 KLRYSRFVRDL
-443 IDNTNEAILNNEAEF
+443 DNTNDAVLNNEAEF
-458 EIQKRFVP
+458 TMQKRFVP
-466 STTTSSLIEL
+466 SETTATLVEL
-476 QYHNALQPSS
+476 EFHNAIETNS
-486 ISSTAFTF
+486 ISSTTFTF
-494 NNFISRLDDDGLGN
+494 NNFIAQLDDDGLGN
-508 IRIFRFNEQKQKVFV
+508 IRMFRFNTEKQQVFI
-523 NSTAGTVDYSTGKIS
+523 NSTAGTVNYTTGKIS
-538 INNFIVSAFDGI
+538 LNSFIVSAYDGI
-550 EIKVNANPA
+550 EIKVNAKPA
-559 NKDIVPVREQIL
+559 NKDIVPVREQII

-578 IINTQAEVSN
+578 VINTQAEVSN